1 MTTSPLAKSPKPPKE
16 LEATPKKRNPT
27 IEDFDFPDGLPTAED
42 LPCSDDKP
50 VDSELQELI
59 PGLLKMILLD
69 LWKDRT
75 DWLFSIDMAFYY
87 KPKDKSTNIAPD
99 GLLSLGLKSPPDENL
114 RSSYVLW
121 DEKVIPQFALEIVSK
136 SRGKEYTDKFK
147 IYQSVGILYYLV
159 YSPLSKKKARF
170 QLYQLVDGE
179 YVLQSDGSKPYW
191 MPEIGL
197 GIGAENQSYGNNQR
211 EWLYWYDENDVR
223 YPTPLERAEAEA
235 TARAAAEQL
244 AAAKATA
251 LIAAEQLA
259 ATESQRANAA
269 QQEIDALR
277 QRLRDLGIDPDS
289 LK

>member
-1 MTTSPLAKSPKPPKE
+1 MTTSPLAKSPNPTKVS
-16 LEATPKKRNPT
+16 EAVAKKRNPT

-42 LPCSDDKP
+42 LPCSDGAP
-50 VDSELQELI
+50 VDKDWSWRLPPAKEVRSELQELI

-87 KPKDKSTNIAPD
+87 KPKDKNTNIAPD

-159 YSPLSKKKARF
+159 YSPLSKTKARF
-170 QLYQLVDGE
+170 QLYKLVDGE
-179 YVLQSDGSKPYW
+179 YILQSDGSKPYW
-191 MPEIGL
+191 MPEVGL

-235 TARAAAEQL
+235 SRASIEAMGRTAAEQRADLL
-244 AAAKATA
+244 AAK
-251 LIAAEQLA
+251 
-259 ATESQRANAA
+259 
-269 QQEIDALR
+269 
-277 QRLRDLGIDPDS
+277 LRDLGIDPDS